1 MQHYRA
7 VFPLIYITQWHS
19 TGGACENGAVEVCGN
34 DNETQNSLTTQY
46 INNSLPSHDRYRIR
60 VFLNVS
66 YSFTNCSEDTDCDS
80 DVELVRNAVGG
91 FVRNFM
97 PENHI
102 YIHSDIPTATQ
113 QFYTGMI
120 TTTSLGDIALVIG
133 PLYGCVS
140 VSRVLVY
147 SYECPDQRTGL
158 TYRPATLAPDKGTV
172 NTMTQ
177 CAENSHLINETYTY
191 SQCNSGG
198 EWETDDDYC
207 ECDMG
212 LINYNNV
219 CVPII
224 MPEMNTY
231 TVTETQEHEDVC
243 FHKLDGIAAQ
253 FRIVT
258 YDVTAIGK
266 FKDIVHKNCKYSLF
280 LSGSFDYVPVNKT
293 VSFSSDQ
300 LQCVSVSVVSDELS
314 EGQESFTVN
323 LISGGVV
330 VSSALVIISSNSEFE
345 NECPL

>member
-1 MQHYRA
+1 M
-7 VFPLIYITQWHS
+7 YITQWYS
-19 TGGACENGAVEVCGN
+19 TGGTCENGAIEVCGN
-34 DNETQNSLTTQY
+34 DNETENWLETQY

-80 DVELVRNAVGG
+80 DVELSRDNGNG
-91 FVRNFM
+91 YQLNFM
-97 PENHI
+97 PESH
-102 YIHSDIPTATQ
+102 IHSDIPTATQ
-113 QFYTGMI
+113 QFYTFKN
-120 TTTSLGDIALVIG
+120 TAKSLGNIALVTQP

-158 TYRPATLAPDKGTV
+158 TYRPATLAPNKETV

-224 MPEMNTY
+224 MPEMITY

-243 FHKLDGIAAQ
+243 FRKLDGIEAQ
-253 FRIVT
+253 FHIVT

-266 FKDIVHKNCKYSLF
+266 FKDNYC
-280 LSGSFDYVPVNKT
+280 T
-293 VSFSSDQ
+293 
-300 LQCVSVSVVSDELS
+300 
-314 EGQESFTVN
+314 
-323 LISGGVV
+323 
-330 VSSALVIISSNSEFE
+330 
-345 NECPL
+345 

>member
-1 MQHYRA
+1 M
-7 VFPLIYITQWHS
+7 YITQWYS
-19 TGGACENGAVEVCGN
+19 TGGTCENGAVEVCGN
-34 DNETQNSLTTQY
+34 DNETENWLITQY
-46 INNSLPSHDRYRIR
+46 INNSLPSRDQYTVR
-60 VFLNVS
+60 VFVNVS

-80 DVELVRNAVGG
+80 AVELLRTSGGG
-91 FVRNFM
+91 FLSNFM

-102 YIHSDIPTATQ
+102 HSDIPTGTQ
-113 QFYTGMI
+113 QFYMDTS
-120 TTTSLGDIALVIG
+120 TTKSLGDIVLVTQS
-133 PLYGCVS
+133 LYGCVS

-158 TYRPATLAPDKGTV
+158 TYRPATLAPDKETV

-191 SQCNSGG
+191 SQCNSEG

-212 LINYNNV
+212 LINYDNV
-219 CVPII
+219 CVLII

-243 FHKLDGIAAQ
+243 FRKLDGIAAQ

-266 FKDIVHKNCKYSLF
+266 FKDKNCKYCISPYQVILTMF
-280 LSGSFDYVPVNKT
+280 LSTKLFHSQVTSHNV
-293 VSFSSDQ
+293 
-300 LQCVSVSVVSDELS
+300 
-314 EGQESFTVN
+314 
-323 LISGGVV
+323 
-330 VSSALVIISSNSEFE
+330 
-345 NECPL
+345 